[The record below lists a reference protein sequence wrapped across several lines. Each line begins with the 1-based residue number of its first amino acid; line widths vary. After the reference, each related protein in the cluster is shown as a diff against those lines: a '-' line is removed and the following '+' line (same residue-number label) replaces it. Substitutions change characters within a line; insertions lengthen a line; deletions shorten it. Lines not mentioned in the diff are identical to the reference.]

1 MCLFIYWKK
10 EKMLFR
16 IKAIAKKEIKQLA
29 RDKRMLFVLFFFP
42 VFLLVI
48 FGYAVNYDVQNIK
61 LAVLDNDRT
70 SISREFINGI
80 SSSSYFEI
88 TETYIKD
95 SRTKEILDNGTAKG
109 ILVIPKGFSREIYA
123 AKEKV
128 KVQFLLDG
136 VDGNTA
142 AIIQNYSNAAVQSFN
157 KKLLNEASS
166 KAGIKSTAP
175 IDIYP
180 RYWFNPN
187 LETTMYLIPG
197 LIALILIVTVV
208 ITVSLSL
215 VREKERGTIEQIN
228 VSSLTEME
236 LILGKLVPYVAISF
250 IIAGMIL
257 IAGFILFDVV
267 VKGSYI
273 LLFISI
279 LIFLIASTAIGIFIS
294 AISDS
299 QQVAFSVATFA
310 SLLPATLLSG
320 FIFPIESM
328 PVIIQITTNITPAK
342 FFIIALRDIIIK
354 GVGLTVFWQQ
364 WIYMLIFAFVFLSA
378 ATIISKK
385 KILKA

>member
-1 MCLFIYWKK
+1 MQ
-10 EKMLFR
+10 FR

-48 FGYAVNYDVQNIK
+48 FGYAVNFDVQNIK
-61 LAVLDNDRT
+61 LAVLDKDRT
-70 SISREFINGI
+70 PTSREFVNEI

-88 TETYIKD
+88 VETYTKNT
-95 SRTKEILDNGTAKG
+95 RTKEILDNGIAKG
-109 ILVIPKGFSREIYA
+109 VLVIPKGFSKKIYA

-166 KAGIKSTAP
+166 KTGIKSTAP
-175 IDIYP
+175 IGFYP

-328 PVIIQITTNITPAK
+328 PIIIQITTNITPAK

>member
-1 MCLFIYWKK
+1 
-10 EKMLFR
+10 
-16 IKAIAKKEIKQLA
+16 
-29 RDKRMLFVLFFFP
+29 
-42 VFLLVI
+42 
-48 FGYAVNYDVQNIK
+48 
-61 LAVLDNDRT
+61 
-70 SISREFINGI
+70 
-80 SSSSYFEI
+80 
-88 TETYIKD
+88 
-95 SRTKEILDNGTAKG
+95 
-109 ILVIPKGFSREIYA
+109 
-123 AKEKV
+123 
-128 KVQFLLDG
+128 
-136 VDGNTA
+136 
-142 AIIQNYSNAAVQSFN
+142 
-157 KKLLNEASS
+157 
-166 KAGIKSTAP
+166 
-175 IDIYP
+175 
-180 RYWFNPN
+180 
-187 LETTMYLIPG
+187 MYLIPG

-328 PVIIQITTNITPAK
+328 PIIIRITTNITPAK

-364 WIYMLIFAFVFLSA
+364 WIYMLIFAFVFLSQ
-378 ATIISKK
+378 
-385 KILKA
+385 

>member
-1 MCLFIYWKK
+1 
-10 EKMLFR
+10 MLFR

-29 RDKRMLFVLFFFP
+29 RDRRMLFVLFFFP

-48 FGYAVNYDVQNIK
+48 FGYAVNFDVQNIK

-70 SISREFINGI
+70 PISREFVNDI

-88 TETYIKD
+88 VETYIKD
-95 SRTKEILDNGTAKG
+95 TRTKEILDNGIAKG
-109 ILVIPKGFSREIYA
+109 ILVIPKGFSKKIYA

-166 KAGIKSTAP
+166 KTGIKSTAP

-228 VSSLTEME
+228 VSSLTELE
-236 LILGKLVPYVAISF
+236 LIIGKLVPYVAISF

-354 GVGLTVFWQQ
+354 GVGLSVFWQQ

>member
-1 MCLFIYWKK
+1 
-10 EKMLFR
+10 MLFR
-16 IKAIAKKEIKQLA
+16 VKAIAKKEIKQLS

-48 FGYAVNYDVQNIK
+48 FGYAVNYDVQNVK

-70 SISREFINGI
+70 SVSREFVNAI

-88 TETYIKD
+88 VETYVKD
-95 SRTKEILDNGTAKG
+95 TRTKEILDNGTAKG
-109 ILVIPKGFSREIYA
+109 VLVIPKGFSREIFA
-123 AKEKV
+123 AKERV
-128 KVQFLLDG
+128 KLQFLLDG

-157 KKLLNEASS
+157 KKLQNKALS
-166 KAGIKSTAP
+166 KAGIKSALP

-228 VSSLTEME
+228 VSSLTEIE
-236 LILGKLVPYVAISF
+236 LIIGKLVPYVVISF
-250 IIAGMIL
+250 FIAGLIL
-257 IAGFILFDVV
+257 AAGFILFDIV

-273 LLFISI
+273 LLFLSI

-294 AISDS
+294 VISDS
-299 QQVAFSVATFA
+299 QQVAFSVATFV
-310 SLLPATLLSG
+310 SLLPSTILSG

-328 PVIIQITTNITPAK
+328 PVIIQIVTNITPAK

-354 GVGLTVFWQQ
+354 GVGLSVFWDQ
-364 WIYMLIFAFVFLSA
+364 WVYMIIFALLFLSA
-378 ATIISKK
+378 ATVINKK

>member
-1 MCLFIYWKK
+1 
-10 EKMLFR
+10 MLFR

-48 FGYAVNYDVQNIK
+48 FGYAVSFDVQNIK

-70 SISREFINGI
+70 STSREFVNGI

-88 TETYIKD
+88 VETYLKD
-95 SRTKEILDNGTAKG
+95 NRTKEILDNGTAKG
-109 ILVIPKGFSREIYA
+109 VLIIPKGFTNKIYA
-123 AKEKV
+123 AKEEV
-128 KVQFLLDG
+128 KLQFLLDG
-136 VDGNTA
+136 VDGNSA

-157 KKLLNEASS
+157 KKLMDEATSRT
-166 KAGIKSTAP
+166 GVKSTAP
-175 IDIYP
+175 IEIYP

-187 LETTMYLIPG
+187 LDTTIYLIPG

-228 VSSLTEME
+228 VSSLTELE

-250 IIAGMIL
+250 VIAGLIL
-257 IAGFILFDVV
+257 VAGFILFDVV
-267 VKGSYI
+267 VKGSFI

-294 AISDS
+294 VISDS
-299 QQVAFSVATFA
+299 QQVAFSIATFA
-310 SLLPATLLSG
+310 SLLPATILSG

-328 PVIIQITTNITPAK
+328 PFIIRIVTNITPAK

-354 GVGLTVFWQQ
+354 GVGLSVFWDQ
-364 WIYMLIFAFVFLSA
+364 WLYMVIFSLLFLSA
-378 ATIISKK
+378 ATIINKK

>member
-1 MCLFIYWKK
+1 
-10 EKMLFR
+10 MLFR

-48 FGYAVNYDVQNIK
+48 FGYAVSFDVQNIK

-70 SISREFINGI
+70 STSRDFINGI

-88 TETYIKD
+88 VETYVKEN
-95 SRTKEILDNGTAKG
+95 RTKEILDNGTAKG
-109 ILVIPKGFSREIYA
+109 VLIIPRGFTKEIYA

-128 KVQFLLDG
+128 KLQFLLDG

-157 KKLLNEASS
+157 KKLMNEASL
-166 KAGIKSTAP
+166 KVGVKTTIP
-175 IDIYP
+175 IEIYP

-228 VSSLTEME
+228 VSSLTELE
-236 LILGKLVPYVAISF
+236 LILGKLIPYVAISF
-250 IIAGMIL
+250 IIAGLIL
-257 IAGFILFDVV
+257 VAAFILFDVV
-267 VKGSYI
+267 IKGSSI

-294 AISDS
+294 VISDS
-299 QQVAFSVATFA
+299 QQVAFSIATFV
-310 SLLPATLLSG
+310 SLLPATILSG

-328 PVIIQITTNITPAK
+328 PFIIRIVTNITPAK

-354 GVGLTVFWQQ
+354 GVGLSVFWEQ
-364 WIYMLIFAFVFLSA
+364 WVYMVIFAVLFLSA
-378 ATIISKK
+378 ATIINKK

>member
-1 MCLFIYWKK
+1 
-10 EKMLFR
+10 MLFR
-16 IKAIAKKEIKQLA
+16 IRAIAKKEIKQLA

-48 FGYAVNYDVQNIK
+48 FGYAVSFDVQNIK

-70 SISREFINGI
+70 SISREFVSGI

-88 TETYIKD
+88 VETYVKD
-95 SRTKEILDNGTAKG
+95 SKTKEILDNGTAKG
-109 ILVIPKGFSREIYA
+109 VLVIPKGFSSEIYT

-128 KVQFLLDG
+128 KLQFLLDG

-157 KKLLNEASS
+157 KKLMNEASL
-166 KAGIKSTAP
+166 KVGVKTTIP
-175 IDIYP
+175 IEIYP

-228 VSSLTEME
+228 VSSLTELE
-236 LILGKLVPYVAISF
+236 LILGKLIPYVAISF
-250 IIAGMIL
+250 IIAGLIL
-257 IAGFILFDVV
+257 VAAFILFDVV
-267 VKGSYI
+267 IKGSSI

-294 AISDS
+294 VISDS
-299 QQVAFSVATFA
+299 QQVAFSIATFV
-310 SLLPATLLSG
+310 SLLPATILSG

-328 PVIIQITTNITPAK
+328 PFIIRIVTNITPAK

-354 GVGLTVFWQQ
+354 GVGLSVFWEQ
-364 WIYMLIFAFVFLSA
+364 WVYMVIFAVLFLSA
-378 ATIISKK
+378 ATIINKK

>member
-1 MCLFIYWKK
+1 
-10 EKMLFR
+10 MLFR

-48 FGYAVNYDVQNIK
+48 FGYAVSFDVQNIK

-70 SISREFINGI
+70 STSRDFINGI

-88 TETYIKD
+88 VETYVKEN
-95 SRTKEILDNGTAKG
+95 RTKEILDNGTAKG
-109 ILVIPKGFSREIYA
+109 VLIIPRGFTKEIYA

-128 KVQFLLDG
+128 KLQFLLDG

-157 KKLLNEASS
+157 KKLMNEASL
-166 KAGIKSTAP
+166 KVGVKTTIP
-175 IDIYP
+175 IEIYP

-228 VSSLTEME
+228 VSSLTELE
-236 LILGKLVPYVAISF
+236 LILGKLIPYVAISF
-250 IIAGMIL
+250 IIAGLIL
-257 IAGFILFDVV
+257 VAAFILFDVV
-267 VKGSYI
+267 IKGSSI

-294 AISDS
+294 VISDS
-299 QQVAFSVATFA
+299 QQVAFSIATFV
-310 SLLPATLLSG
+310 SLLPATILSG

-328 PVIIQITTNITPAK
+328 PFIIRIVTNITPAK

-354 GVGLTVFWQQ
+354 GVGLSVFWEQ
-364 WIYMLIFAFVFLSA
+364 WVYMVIFAILFLSA
-378 ATIISKK
+378 ATIINKK